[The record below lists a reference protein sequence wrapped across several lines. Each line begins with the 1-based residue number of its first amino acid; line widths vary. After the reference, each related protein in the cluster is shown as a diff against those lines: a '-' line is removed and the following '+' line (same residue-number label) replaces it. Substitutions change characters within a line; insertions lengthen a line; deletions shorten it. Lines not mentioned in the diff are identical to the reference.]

1 MKSIITSILLVAAL
15 NTNAASPV
23 SINQV
28 QKLKFLVEAE
38 AGSKLVANIYDS
50 NDVLIHTEYFV
61 SKKLFNFSDLV
72 DGEYRF
78 EIKNERKE
86 VISKKSFQIISEI
99 KRQVVSL

>member
-1 MKSIITSILLVAAL
+1 MKSLITSILLVAAL
-15 NTNAASPV
+15 NVNAASPV

-38 AGSKLVANIYDS
+38 AGYKLTANIYDS

-61 SKKLFNFSDLV
+61 SKKLFDFSNLG
-72 DGEYRF
+72 DGQYRLQ
-78 EIKNERKE
+78 IKNEKRE
-86 VISKKSFQIISEI
+86 VLSNKSFQIVSEV